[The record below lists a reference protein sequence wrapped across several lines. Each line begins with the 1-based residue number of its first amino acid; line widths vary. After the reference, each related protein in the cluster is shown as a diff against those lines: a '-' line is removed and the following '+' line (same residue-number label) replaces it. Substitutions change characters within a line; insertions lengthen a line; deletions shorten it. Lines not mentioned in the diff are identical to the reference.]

1 MARSVLIVADDAW
14 RLDDIEP
21 LVGVAGQRGHLLF
34 TTRDRR
40 VASDVAARELAVDVL
55 TPDQS
60 TQLLAS
66 WSNTDIDRLPS
77 EAFEV
82 ARECGYLPL
91 ALSIMGATVRGRPQR
106 WSNVLQRLQ
115 NADLRAIERRLP
127 NYPYPNLIRAMDV
140 SLEALDSQTVE
151 RYVDLAVFAGTDG
164 FPAEVVRTYWAPLGL
179 TPLDVDDLL
188 DRLEDCSLLH
198 RAGSGRLTLHDLQYD
213 YVISRIDDR
222 AVLHRRLLDAYAAR
236 FPGAWW
242 DGPDDGYFFQHL
254 PQHLRGAR
262 REREQAELLLDLRW
276 MRAKLNATSVGEL
289 IADMSQP
296 PLRDE
301 HGLLADALRLSAHV
315 IGDGRQLCSQ
325 LLGRL
330 LSRHEPGLAGL
341 LTQVAVGGAAAG
353 ADLLPLRQSLTA
365 PEGPLLETFRG
376 LVNVTWLGPFD
387 ELRQSDDGS
396 D

>member
-115 NADLRAIERRLP
+115 NADLRASNEGFPTIRF
-127 NYPYPNLIRAMDV
+127 PNLIRAMDV

-151 RYVDLAVFAGTDG
+151 RYVYLAGVCGNHG
-164 FPAEVVRTYWAPLGL
+164 FLSESFTNWAPLEL
-179 TPLDVDDLL
+179 PQVDVDDLL

-198 RAGSGRLTLHDLQYD
+198 RARSGRLTLHDLQYD

-222 AVLHRRLLDAYAAR
+222 AVLHRPLLDAYAAL
-236 FPGAWW
+236 FPRAWR
-242 DGPDDGYFFQHL
+242 DCPDDRYFFQHL

-262 REREQAELLLDLRW
+262 REREQAELPLDLRW
-276 MRAKLNATSVGEL
+276 MRASSTPRA
-289 IADMSQP
+289 
-296 PLRDE
+296 
-301 HGLLADALRLSAHV
+301 
-315 IGDGRQLCSQ
+315 
-325 LLGRL
+325 
-330 LSRHEPGLAGL
+330 
-341 LTQVAVGGAAAG
+341 
-353 ADLLPLRQSLTA
+353 
-365 PEGPLLETFRG
+365 
-376 LVNVTWLGPFD
+376 
-387 ELRQSDDGS
+387 
-396 D
+396 